1 MLWSVEQCVSS
12 NDWSSLHENIQKR
25 PFPIRLPPIN
35 NLSKQS
41 SAAGLR
47 ACVASSCMELGPKD
61 YFNQDLSEENYYFR
75 QRAFPLL
82 SCVTRSHCGRNFSPK
97 KAAFSR
103 LKWPGGMAGSCSSS
117 GQELWELG
125 QLAFYLVL
133 LLSRTWAPTTA
144 LHHTLITR
152 LSLQPNR
159 LNYRFF
165 LSQFREALFWPPPV
179 NFLSRFLAASL
190 LLCKG
195 RR

>member
-1 MLWSVEQCVSS
+1 MTIQVMLWSVEQCVSS

-103 LKWPGGMAGSCSSS
+103 LK
-117 GQELWELG
+117 
-125 QLAFYLVL
+125 
-133 LLSRTWAPTTA
+133 
-144 LHHTLITR
+144 
-152 LSLQPNR
+152 
-159 LNYRFF
+159 
-165 LSQFREALFWPPPV
+165 
-179 NFLSRFLAASL
+179 
-190 LLCKG
+190 
-195 RR
+195 